1 MMDWLEKNA
10 MKLLAALACVA
21 LVLALIT
28 MRSCSATNT
37 AKTETRLATGQAG
50 AAIESGTD
58 AVQTIGNAQTNE
70 TDIHANVKEG
80 TDAIQSAPAGNS
92 NDAADRAA
100 CRLRSYRNS
109 SKCVALLGPVAN

>member
-1 MMDWLEKNA
+1 MDWLAKNA
-10 MKLLAALACVA
+10 SKLLIGAAGIA

-28 MRSCSATNT
+28 MRSCSASQT
-37 AKTETRLATGQAG
+37 ARTETRLAAGQAG

-70 TDIHANVKEG
+70 TEIHAIVKDS
-80 TDAIQSAPAGNS
+80 TDAIQAAPAGNS

-100 CRLRSYRNS
+100 CRLRSYRNTG
-109 SKCVALLGPVAN
+109 KCVALLGPVAK